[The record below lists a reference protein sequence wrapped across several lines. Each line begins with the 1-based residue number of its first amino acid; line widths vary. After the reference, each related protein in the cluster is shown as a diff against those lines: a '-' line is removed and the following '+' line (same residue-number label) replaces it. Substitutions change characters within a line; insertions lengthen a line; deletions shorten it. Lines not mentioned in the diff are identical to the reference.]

1 MNISSRL
8 LIGVVGL
15 AVACASIA
23 CGSASAR
30 GDANVAGIYANPE
43 GNASVEFM
51 SGGKAHFSLHG
62 VGGQCTYTQKDRQ
75 ILLICEGER
84 TEFTVEDDGAL
95 IGPPDSFMTRLKKKA
110 QSAWHGACWCSA
122 RWML

>member
-1 MNISSRL
+1 MRHEIQTTEGRIQAL
-8 LIGVVGL
+8 L
-15 AVACASIA
+15 ACAAAVVVCLSIA
-23 CGSASAR
+23 CGAAAAR
-30 GDANVAGIYANPE
+30 GDTTVAGVYANPE

-75 ILLICEGER
+75 VLLTCEGER

-95 IGPPDSFMTRLKKKA
+95 IGPPDSFLTRLKKKV
-110 QSAWHGACWCSA
+110 
-122 RWML
+122 